1 MGKVT
6 APLFFFSKS
15 SPNLFN
21 DTKTGV
27 SDGKQNIDRKKSK
40 RNTFDRT
47 EASKYEWI
55 TAIFQVWRKFFETVP
70 GEQLAWNQKR

>member
-6 APLFFFSKS
+6 VPLFFFSKS

-40 RNTFDRT
+40 RNISDRT
-47 EASKYEWI
+47 EASKYE
-55 TAIFQVWRKFFETVP
+55 
-70 GEQLAWNQKR
+70 